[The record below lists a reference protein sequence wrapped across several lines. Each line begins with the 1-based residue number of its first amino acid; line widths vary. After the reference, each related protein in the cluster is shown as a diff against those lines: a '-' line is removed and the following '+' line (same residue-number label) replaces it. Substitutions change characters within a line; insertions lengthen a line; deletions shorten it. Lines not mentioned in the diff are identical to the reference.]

1 MTWILPRQL
10 HTLASALD
18 TGALSLDSN
27 EQSQV
32 CAQSLF
38 VRSKPSPLRI
48 WSAKWK
54 RDSWTQHLSGRILKP
69 SLGQRFATE
78 WTSSLAATPAS
89 PSAQPDSAK
98 GSKTRGIYGRG
109 LQMAFDFSDPAAAS
123 LKTSKDISAWGCPTL
138 SKTWQEW
145 VTERRG
151 AYSARLNAERH
162 TSGSGCS
169 SWPTAATRDYKGQSG
184 SGRQERKGH
193 PADTLPNAMAQWP
206 SPVASEVRQGFQ
218 DRSRGMKGS
227 QESLTTVVIKGWP
240 TPNAA
245 DSLQGGTTQGNRK
258 DPNLSIAV
266 HGPPAPASS
275 NTDGSRQGWS
285 ETNWITPQAQEAG
298 ARVETLFTKN
308 GDPAFPGQRAYRKT
322 PSGKMVLQSQTINQQ
337 VEMVEK
343 SWRTPSVAEEKN
355 QAYSQ
360 QIYLQNQVGATPK
373 TWPTPASSGVTGGPT
388 GLAGGAGNRE
398 KLAKMLPDVE
408 ARAMGCGKLNP
419 RWVETLMG
427 LPVGWTMPSCVS
439 PVTIERMN
447 SDCSVTV
454 LSQPP
459 QNGPSEC

>member
-1 MTWILPRQL
+1 MDTWILPKQL
-10 HTLASALD
+10 HTLACALD
-18 TGALSLDSN
+18 TEALSLDSS
-27 EQSQV
+27 EQSQI

-38 VRSKPSPLRI
+38 VRSKPSPSAIWLR
-48 WSAKWK
+48 KWK
-54 RDSWTQHLSGRILKP
+54 RDSWTQHLSGRILRP
-69 SLGQRFATE
+69 SLGQRFVTA
-78 WTSSLAATPAS
+78 WTSSLGATHVS
-89 PSAQPDSAK
+89 PSVQQGNVEARTIQGTCGPTSQ
-98 GSKTRGIYGRG
+98 T
-109 LQMAFDFSDPAAAS
+109 AFDFLDPGAAS
-123 LKTSKDISAWGCPTL
+123 LRTSKDISAWGCPTS

-151 AYSARLNAERH
+151 AYSARLNAERL

-227 QESLTTVVIKGWP
+227 QESLTTVVIKQSGH
-240 TPNAA
+240 
-245 DSLQGGTTQGNRK
+245 L
-258 DPNLSIAV
+258 V
-266 HGPPAPASS
+266 PASS
-275 NTDGSRQGWS
+275 STDGSRPGWS

-298 ARVETLFTKN
+298 ARVETLFTKD
-308 GDPAFPGQRAYRKT
+308 GKPAIPGQRAYRKT
-322 PSGKMVLQSQTINQQ
+322 PSGKLVLQSQTINQQ

-427 LPVGWTMPSCVS
+427 LPVGWTMPSCAS
-439 PVTIERMN
+439 PVTIERTN
-447 SDCSVTV
+447 SDSSATE
-454 LSQPP
+454 LSQQPP
-459 QNGPSEC
+459 HSPSEPCSEK

>member
-1 MTWILPRQL
+1 MTWILPKQL
-10 HTLASALD
+10 HTLACALD
-18 TGALSLDSN
+18 TAALSLDLN

-38 VRSKPSPLRI
+38 VRSKPSQLRI

-78 WTSSLAATPAS
+78 WTSSLGATHAS
-89 PSAQPDSAK
+89 PSVQPANAK
-98 GSKTRGIYGRG
+98 VSKTRGIFGRL

-123 LKTSKDISAWGCPTL
+123 LRTSKDISAWGCPTS

-145 VTERRG
+145 VIERRG
-151 AYSARLNAERH
+151 AYSQRLNAERL
-162 TSGSGCS
+162 TRESESS

-206 SPVASEVRQGFQ
+206 SPVASDVRQGFQ

-227 QESLTTVVIKGWP
+227 QESLTTVVVKSWP
-240 TPNAA
+240 TPNCM
-245 DSLQGGTTQGNRK
+245 DVITPNRDLTQMESKGHWGKNMNTGK
-258 DPNLSIAV
+258 LSEMV
-266 HGPPAPASS
+266 NYGPPVPASS
-275 NTDGSRQGWS
+275 STDGSRPGLWQTATVS
-285 ETNWITPQAQEAG
+285 TG
-298 ARVETLFTKN
+298 AHKQKDGSMTDKL
-308 GDPAFPGQRAYRKT
+308 D
-322 PSGKMVLQSQTINQQ
+322 QQ
-337 VEMVEK
+337 VK
-343 SWRTPSVAEEKN
+343 SW
-355 QAYSQ
+355 
-360 QIYLQNQVGATPK
+360 ATPRAGK
-373 TWPTPASSGVTGGPT
+373 TTDENPETWALRQAKGDVATMPLTAQVKQSWPTPASAGVTGGPT

-398 KLAKMLPDVE
+398 KLARMLPDAE

-427 LPVGWTMPSCVS
+427 LSVGWTMPSCAS

-447 SDCSVTV
+447 SDYSETAS
-454 LSQPP
+454 SQQQ
-459 QNGPSEC
+459 QNEPSEC